1 MVGEV
6 IMLLGANFFW
16 EEGFMQDLFGA
27 QSDRLGASP
36 EAIEAARALVG
47 KLSQAGPQRVAL

>member
-1 MVGEV
+1 MIV
-6 IMLLGANFFW
+6 ILVLAAIFL
-16 EEGFMQDLFGA
+16 EEEFMQDLFGA

-36 EAIEAARALVG
+36 EAIAAARALVG